1 MVEYLAPWSPL
12 RGRLVFYTWLVS
24 FTTFSLDLFTMS
36 PSALTD
42 PILNGELAISSPAN
56 HSKQTSFHLD
66 RHLYRTFP
74 VVVSGKGNYLF
85 TKDGR
90 AVFDA
95 SSGAAVSCLG
105 HGNERVINA
114 VRNQISAGIPY
125 LASTFWSSDVVDELC
140 KELISGADG
149 KMSKVYLTGSGMSW
163 EMTCPGDMLTPLPRF
178 RGNGGRCKACSTVL
192 L

>member
-1 MVEYLAPWSPL
+1 LVQCLALWSPL
-12 RGRLVFYTWLVS
+12 KVRRVFYSWLVS
-24 FTTFSLDLFTMS
+24 LTAFSLDLFSMS
-36 PSALTD
+36 PSAVTD
-42 PILNGELAISSPAN
+42 PTLNGELAIEGPAN

-74 VVVSGKGNYLF
+74 VIVSGKGNYLY

-105 HGNERVINA
+105 HGNERVMNA
-114 VRNQISAGIPY
+114 IRNQISAGIPY

-163 EMTCPGDMLTPLPRF
+163 EYDL
-178 RGNGGRCKACSTVL
+178 SW
-192 L
+192 